1 MSENESAS
9 VPEGNPF
16 PQFDKGVVVLES
28 IWLAKVMEKDGS
40 IKYRE
45 VMSKTLHPVEALGM
59 VTTMQDSLRQRIMN
73 GTRFIGE

>member
-1 MSENESAS
+1 MSESESAS